1 MTSAREQAW
10 AEVVRHVDEDHVVET
25 ARAALRIPSLSG
37 QEGEVARFFAD
48 RMRDA
53 GLESELQPVPATR
66 LMGASHNALGRMKG
80 RGGGPTVLFNGH
92 IDHNPVCDGW
102 TKDPFGGVVKN
113 GWLYGFVH
121 MKSANAAYVA
131 AARAVLR
138 SGIELKGDVVLAHVC
153 GELRGGAGTQHALR
167 SGLAADYFVLG
178 EPTELEI
185 AMSHTASI
193 VVFLRVLGRMKHFA
207 TVEAEGVRGVNAV
220 EKMAKVIAALG
231 TSHRLLPPRGQGG
244 WLTYAPAAGFEGLP
258 QLNIGPLHG
267 GIGRAHDDTRPALFP
282 DCCTLTV
289 DFRIVPGM
297 SKETIR
303 ADLAR
308 LLDGLAN
315 DDPDL
320 RYEIDFKQ
328 DTFPLPFSA
337 PRDSAVVES
346 VVAAHRHVNG
356 REPGES
362 KILKFAASDASWMSA
377 AGITGII
384 YGPSGR
390 YLSRPDE
397 RCETADLVRVAKA
410 YACVMVDLANRDQPS
425 QGVPA

>member
-1 MTSAREQAW
+1 MNAGREKLW
-10 AEVVRHVDEDHVVET
+10 SEVVRHVDQDSVIET
-25 ARAALRIPSLSG
+25 ARQALRIRSLSG
-37 QEGEVARFFAD
+37 EEENVARFFAE
-48 RMRDA
+48 RMKGA
-53 GLESELQPVPATR
+53 GLEAELQPVPASP
-66 LMGASHNALGRMKG
+66 LMGASYNALGRLKG
-80 RGGGPTVLFNGH
+80 TGGGPSVMFNGH

-102 TKDPFGGVVKN
+102 TKDPFGGVVEN

-131 AARAVLR
+131 AAEAVR
-138 SGIELKGDVVLAHVC
+138 KSGIPIKGDIVLAHVC

-167 SGLAADYFVLG
+167 SGLKADYFVLG

-207 TVEAEGVRGVNAV
+207 TVETAEARGINAV
-220 EKMAKVIAALG
+220 EKMARVIAALG
-231 TSHRLLPPRGQGG
+231 TSHRLLPSRDEGG
-244 WLTYAPAAGFEGLP
+244 WLSYKPAAGFEGLP
-258 QLNIGPLHG
+258 QLNIGPIRG
-267 GIGRAHDDTRPALFP
+267 GIGREHNDTRPALFP

-297 SKETIR
+297 SKETIE
-303 ADLAR
+303 ADLRR
-308 LLDGLAN
+308 LLDGFN
-315 DDPDL
+315 DPDF
-320 RYEIDFKQ
+320 RYEIEFKQ
-328 DTFPLPFSA
+328 DTFPLPFNA
-337 PRDSAVVES
+337 PRQSPVVDSVIE
-346 VVAAHRHVNG
+346 AHRHVNG
-356 REPGES
+356 ATPTES

-410 YACVMVDLANRDQPS
+410 YACVMVDLANQDKPGRTQ
-425 QGVPA
+425 